1 MATIK
6 RGWNAQVD
14 ADAAWQ
20 LWTDV
25 SRWPAF
31 MEGFKHVERQSGEWP
46 AEGARLQWVSIPGG
60 RGTVSERV
68 VTSEPSRRLVTE
80 VFEQAMTA
88 TQTVTFDQVGDL
100 EETWI
105 EFELDYRLTQ
115 AGFLR
120 QITDV
125 LFIRRALAAAIDR
138 TLRRFATEAEEQAAL

>member
-1 MATIK
+1 MATVK
-6 RGWNAQVD
+6 RGTNAHVD
-14 ADAAWQ
+14 ADAAWR

-46 AEGARLQWVSIPGG
+46 AEDARLQWVSIPGG

-68 VTSEPSRRLVTE
+68 VASEPPRRLVTQ

-88 TQTVTFDQVGDL
+88 TQAVTFEPVGDV

-105 EFELDYRLTQ
+105 EFELDYQLTQ
-115 AGFLR
+115 AGVLK

-138 TLRRFATEAEEQAAL
+138 TLLRFATEAEEEAAL

>member
-1 MATIK
+1 MATVK
-6 RGWNAQVD
+6 RGWNAHVD
-14 ADAAWQ
+14 ADAAWR

-31 MEGFKHVERQSGEWP
+31 IEGFKHVERQSGEWP
-46 AEGARLQWVSIPGG
+46 TEGTRLRWESIQGG

-68 VTSEPSRRLVTE
+68 VTAEPSRRLVTE

-88 TQTVTFDQVGDL
+88 TQIVTFEPGGDL
-100 EETWI
+100 EETWV

-125 LFIRRALAAAIDR
+125 LFIRRALASAIDR
-138 TLRRFATEAEEQAAL
+138 TLRRFATEAEEEAAL

>member
-6 RGWNAQVD
+6 RRTGAHVD
-14 ADAAWQ
+14 ADAAWR

-25 SRWPAF
+25 ARWPAF
-31 MEGFKHVERQSGEWP
+31 IEGFKHVDRERGAWP

-68 VTSEPSRRLVTE
+68 VTSEAPRRIVTE
-80 VFEQAMTA
+80 VFEQAMSA
-88 TQTVTFDQVGDL
+88 TQTVTFEAADDL
-100 EETWI
+100 EVTWI
-105 EFELDYRLTQ
+105 AFELDYRLTQ
-115 AGFLR
+115 AGVLR

-138 TLRRFATEAEEQAAL
+138 TLRRFATEAEEEAAL